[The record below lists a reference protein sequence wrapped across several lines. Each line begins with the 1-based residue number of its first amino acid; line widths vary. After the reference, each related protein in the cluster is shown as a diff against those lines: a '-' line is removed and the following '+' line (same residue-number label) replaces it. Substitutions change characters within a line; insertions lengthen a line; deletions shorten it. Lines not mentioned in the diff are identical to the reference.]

1 MECRILKWSWLH
13 SKCQNLTP
21 PAVSRKKASP
31 RSTSRASRLPEPVK
45 TVRPKSRRR
54 SSGGPDTTLG
64 DDDVAETTDL
74 RRPGSPPPGQT
85 DGCCGVD
92 AVTAEGWTREAGPGF
107 FKPHEV
113 CGGDASPILTA
124 WDRHVA
130 VLARVPLVSK
140 QTQRHMWLGQT
151 VPTGFAPSVD
161 LIS

>member
-74 RRPGSPPPGQT
+74 RRPGSPPPGQRRVGQGRRDRGSSSHT
-85 DGCCGVD
+85 KF
-92 AVTAEGWTREAGPGF
+92 AEGM
-107 FKPHEV
+107 PHRSSPHGIV
-113 CGGDASPILTA
+113 MWQSWLVFPWSQNKHSGTCGSVRRCQP
-124 WDRHVA
+124 
-130 VLARVPLVSK
+130 VLHRQS
-140 QTQRHMWLGQT
+140 
-151 VPTGFAPSVD
+151 
-161 LIS
+161 I